1 MKIYVD
7 KILPEGLNLAEKID
21 TGKISSDLTKQGTA
35 FFDSIDVRAKI
46 TKAGMEVFVDVS
58 LESPVEYTCSRCLA
72 KIKDTFKKSFSANYE
87 VHPGDILE
95 IDDDIRQEIIL
106 DSPMKV
112 VCRPDCK
119 GLCLNC
125 GQNLNVGECECNTEV
140 T

>member
-35 FFDSIDVRAKI
+35 FFDPIDVRAKI